1 MKAQLLHKNNKK
13 KLISKFKNYRFK
25 TIFFCFD
32 SKLEYKHFLLLKSRE
47 QKGEISHLKR
57 QVRIK
62 LGVAKECKVYYVADF
77 VFYDNIDKIWVVA
90 DSKGVPTDTFKV
102 KFKWLLDSYSSFRF
116 DLIYNNKLES
126 FYPYDEKNP
135 ELIKKNEKN

>member
-1 MKAQLLHKNNKK
+1 MNAKLLHKKTYN
-13 KLISKFKNYRFK
+13 KFKNHRVK
-25 TIFFCFD
+25 NILGSFD
-32 SKLEYKHFLLLKSRE
+32 SKLEYKHYLLLKSKE
-47 QKGEISHLKR
+47 QKGEILHLKR

-90 DSKGVPTDTFKV
+90 DSKGVATDTFKV
-102 KFKWLLDSYSSFRF
+102 KLKWLLDSYSSFRF

-126 FYPYDEKNP
+126 YYPYDEKNP
-135 ELIKKNEKN
+135 ELIKKSEKN